1 MKKIIV
7 LALVLSM
14 LALLIVPSF
23 ADSTEEEKII
33 EAAQKGVVL
42 ASLLYGQQ
50 VFFDIYAIVDIENED
65 AEIYEFMD
73 GLVEYDSNDVS
84 IKEYVPYEG
93 EMADPLSSMDNV
105 YAKSGNLIDSLDDL
119 NSLVEKYL
127 LNITVKTDDENTVNL
142 IDGKKSH
149 HPTLRKID
157 NEIYIHFGFG
167 NFSQATGSQEIF
179 FEQFE
184 VVSVDGNKALV
195 KAPEKCGCCIEL
207 VDHTVELEKVNGQ
220 WKVCGGT
227 IFTDEEHG
235 SFHDS
240 DLFAPRTG
248 EDFSLITHTLV
259 IGVCAALMLV
269 LSKRRKL
276 EI

>member
-14 LALLIVPSF
+14 LAILIVPSF

-42 ASLLYGQQ
+42 AGLLYGQQ

-65 AEIYEFMD
+65 AEIYEFMN
-73 GLVEYDSNDVS
+73 GLVENDSNDVS

-93 EMADPLSSMDNV
+93 EMADLLSSMDNV
-105 YAKSGNLIDSLDDL
+105 YAKSGDLIDSLDDL

-167 NFSQATGSQEIF
+167 NFSESRFKRISKISSLVCEDISKATNNEEYRREYEALLLVEDEYLYEELIETYYIY
-179 FEQFE
+179 FESRLDDEF
-184 VVSVDGNKALV
+184 L
-195 KAPEKCGCCIEL
+195 
-207 VDHTVELEKVNGQ
+207 
-220 WKVCGGT
+220 
-227 IFTDEEHG
+227 DEE
-235 SFHDS
+235 
-240 DLFAPRTG
+240 
-248 EDFSLITHTLV
+248 
-259 IGVCAALMLV
+259 
-269 LSKRRKL
+269 
-276 EI
+276 